1 MVVATVQNLSLCED
15 EEEASRHVRH
25 KQGTRYRSGRS
36 EPGAGAVPC
45 TGQSA
50 RTHAGCVRAG
60 ALARAHDAVMG
71 PGGFAGTSWG

>member
-1 MVVATVQNLSLCED
+1 MAVVQNSSLCED
-15 EEEASRHVRH
+15 EEGASHRFWH
-25 KQGTRYRSGRS
+25 KQGTRHRS

-50 RTHAGCVRAG
+50 CTHAGCVRAG